1 MLDIIGL
8 IGLGYPIADDA
19 CPIYVSVHTHEYRP
33 YAKVSREASNTLLYL
48 IYRVSFS
55 LCLLSMSLT
64 DCLSVHIIVSVAVQA
79 AITSMLQHL
88 YIYRPI
94 GLCDSAPLLC

>member
-48 IYRVSFS
+48 IIGSPSLYVSY
-55 LCLLSMSLT
+55 LCL
-64 DCLSVHIIVSVAVQA
+64 
-79 AITSMLQHL
+79 
-88 YIYRPI
+88 
-94 GLCDSAPLLC
+94 